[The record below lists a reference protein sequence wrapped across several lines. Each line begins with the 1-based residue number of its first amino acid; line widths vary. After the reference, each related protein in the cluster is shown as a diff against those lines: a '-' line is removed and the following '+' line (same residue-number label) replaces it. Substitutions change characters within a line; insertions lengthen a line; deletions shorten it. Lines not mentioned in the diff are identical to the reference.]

1 MNCSLTQSQ
10 PVLTLRCSVQVDTCQ
25 IKLMDMWWPQRRQY
39 MCAQKRPTTNMVRVT
54 LSVTLA
60 THYKHGRG
68 RVIDGGDFRVK
79 PLRCIHNG
87 PYITM
92 GQTPQ
97 NESGTVKEDLKRIK
111 IRQKSMQLL
120 KSNLPE
126 IFAGYASGFKAWT
139 NSSGLCIWYAFDLFN
154 LPVDALLLLPWGT
167 FHLVTD
173 TPLNQRQC

>member
-1 MNCSLTQSQ
+1 MFRTSGYLSNQTDGHVMTTETPIHVCAEEADDEYGPCNIECHT
-10 PVLTLRCSVQVDTCQ
+10 
-25 IKLMDMWWPQRRQY
+25 RQY

-92 GQTPQ
+92 GQTTQ

-126 IFAGYASGFKAWT
+126 IFAGY
-139 NSSGLCIWYAFDLFN
+139 
-154 LPVDALLLLPWGT
+154 
-167 FHLVTD
+167 
-173 TPLNQRQC
+173 